1 MKYIYTMQNL
11 TFGSDGGLTEA
22 CRLNH
27 PDEPHLCFMSPHMVD
42 TIETPLFMLNSR
54 FDRWQLQNIFQ
65 SEWANKAEQDG
76 VLEFGG
82 HFLKALAP
90 LTASPTSPH
99 GGAITTCI
107 CHGCPWNDMNF
118 TNAAADGAEKT
129 FAVVFADWWYGKT
142 KGGNDSLYV
151 DTRTP
156 NGGGQYNASANKDW
170 HLCAPWPIGN

>member
-90 LTASPTSPH
+90 LTAPTSPH

-170 HLCAPWPIGN
+170 HLCAPWPIGH